1 MCNGGAQRE
10 AQFYIYPSPPASMSV
25 TRVEW
30 VPARHPTFLMPCQRL
45 AVPGP
50 VMIWKW
56 LLSYYTGQAHMRIS
70 PLNTKSISL
79 LSLLVLIKQTLTRH
93 QTLQFPTELTEES
106 LREERHQSSG
116 ESGPLQDIN

>member
-1 MCNGGAQRE
+1 MCNGGAQCE
-10 AQFYIYPSPPASMSV
+10 AQFYIYPSPLASMSV

-30 VPARHPTFLMPCQRL
+30 VPARRPTFLMPCQRL

-56 LLSYYTGQAHMRIS
+56 LLSYYAGQAHMWIS

-79 LSLLVLIKQTLTRH
+79 LFIVSTCKAD
-93 QTLQFPTELTEES
+93 PA
-106 LREERHQSSG
+106 
-116 ESGPLQDIN
+116 